1 MGGNNMLGV
10 LGQMGGILEL
20 AEQIEAGEVPDIDVL
35 YLPVGS
41 TCTLSGHVLGICL
54 AKHIGMKAF
63 ESPGFKIVAVPIHP
77 GIGAAQRNFGI
88 FHSRLSSFLPLFPRF
103 AFSRVSKYLKREGL
117 DVDLEPLA
125 IAFLKDHVELVTD
138 HELIGEYGT
147 HSLPSLAAATL
158 DTTMQVQGKQPEWM
172 ASLHDDQRRK
182 AIIPWLC
189 GHFAAKPF
197 ARLVDDLQRE
207 GEKPAKPLVR
217 LFWQTKSWI
226 QPHGSADEWTHLNQL
241 AKEKPV
247 KDLVLVTGASRGF
260 GRALALA
267 FTEELSA
274 ANEGDLY
281 LHLWSRDTAGLAAT
295 TEAIQA
301 TWKSQDQALHVTQT
315 AVDLSDQ
322 RAYCDTINN
331 FLSDIAKLSLKR
343 IVIVHNAGS
352 LGEVGRI
359 ANVSSP
365 QAIQKHMELNVNSVL
380 WFNKRFL
387 EAYGQASS
395 GGNVVKFGASARDM
409 HFRVVA
415 IEEPNVKTLNYAPGP
430 METEMNNA

>member
-1 MGGNNMLGV
+1 M
-10 LGQMGGILEL
+10 
-20 AEQIEAGEVPDIDVL
+20 
-35 YLPVGS
+35 S
-41 TCTLSGHVLGICL
+41 
-54 AKHIGMKAF
+54 
-63 ESPGFKIVAVPIHP
+63 
-77 GIGAAQRNFGI
+77 
-88 FHSRLSSFLPLFPRF
+88 
-103 AFSRVSKYLKREGL
+103 
-117 DVDLEPLA
+117 
-125 IAFLKDHVELVTD
+125 
-138 HELIGEYGT
+138 
-147 HSLPSLAAATL
+147 
-158 DTTMQVQGKQPEWM
+158 
-172 ASLHDDQRRK
+172 
-182 AIIPWLC
+182 
-189 GHFAAKPF
+189 
-197 ARLVDDLQRE
+197 
-207 GEKPAKPLVR
+207 
-217 LFWQTKSWI
+217 
-226 QPHGSADEWTHLNQL
+226 
-241 AKEKPV
+241 
-247 KDLVLVTGASRGF
+247 LVLVTGASRGF

-301 TWKSQDQALHVTQT
+301 TWKSQDQALHATQT

-430 METEMNNA
+430 METEMNNALRTGPSTDASLQTMFQKLHAEGNMVDVNVSARLCVKHLLGSTLVSGSHVDYYDIYQST

>member
-1 MGGNNMLGV
+1 M
-10 LGQMGGILEL
+10 
-20 AEQIEAGEVPDIDVL
+20 
-35 YLPVGS
+35 S
-41 TCTLSGHVLGICL
+41 
-54 AKHIGMKAF
+54 
-63 ESPGFKIVAVPIHP
+63 
-77 GIGAAQRNFGI
+77 
-88 FHSRLSSFLPLFPRF
+88 
-103 AFSRVSKYLKREGL
+103 
-117 DVDLEPLA
+117 
-125 IAFLKDHVELVTD
+125 
-138 HELIGEYGT
+138 
-147 HSLPSLAAATL
+147 
-158 DTTMQVQGKQPEWM
+158 
-172 ASLHDDQRRK
+172 
-182 AIIPWLC
+182 
-189 GHFAAKPF
+189 
-197 ARLVDDLQRE
+197 
-207 GEKPAKPLVR
+207 
-217 LFWQTKSWI
+217 
-226 QPHGSADEWTHLNQL
+226 
-241 AKEKPV
+241 
-247 KDLVLVTGASRGF
+247 LVLVTGASRGF

-395 GGNVVKFGASARDM
+395 GEKPQIYMLNVSSLNAIEPFATCGLYCVFKAARDM

-430 METEMNNA
+430 METEMNNALRTGPSTDASLQTMFQKLHAEGNMVDVNVSARLCVKHLLGSTLVSGSHVDYYDIYQST

>member
-158 DTTMQVQGKQPEWM
+158 DTTMQVEGKQPEWM
-172 ASLHDDQRRK
+172 ASLHDDQQRK

-226 QPHGSADEWTHLNQL
+226 QPHGGADEWTHLNQL

-247 KDLVLVTGASRGF
+247 KEWINK
-260 GRALALA
+260 GRAHSLLRRGSVSVPNGNPS
-267 FTEELSA
+267 TYQ
-274 ANEGDLY
+274 Y
-281 LHLWSRDTAGLAAT
+281 LMT
-295 TEAIQA
+295 
-301 TWKSQDQALHVTQT
+301 KDQALHATQT

-395 GGNVVKFGASARDM
+395 GEKPQIYMLNVSSLNAIEPFATCGLYCVFKAARDM

>member
-1 MGGNNMLGV
+1 M
-10 LGQMGGILEL
+10 
-20 AEQIEAGEVPDIDVL
+20 
-35 YLPVGS
+35 S
-41 TCTLSGHVLGICL
+41 
-54 AKHIGMKAF
+54 
-63 ESPGFKIVAVPIHP
+63 
-77 GIGAAQRNFGI
+77 
-88 FHSRLSSFLPLFPRF
+88 
-103 AFSRVSKYLKREGL
+103 
-117 DVDLEPLA
+117 
-125 IAFLKDHVELVTD
+125 
-138 HELIGEYGT
+138 
-147 HSLPSLAAATL
+147 
-158 DTTMQVQGKQPEWM
+158 
-172 ASLHDDQRRK
+172 
-182 AIIPWLC
+182 
-189 GHFAAKPF
+189 
-197 ARLVDDLQRE
+197 
-207 GEKPAKPLVR
+207 
-217 LFWQTKSWI
+217 
-226 QPHGSADEWTHLNQL
+226 
-241 AKEKPV
+241 
-247 KDLVLVTGASRGF
+247 LVLVTGASRGF

-380 WFNKRFL
+380 WFNKR
-387 EAYGQASS
+387 
-395 GGNVVKFGASARDM
+395 
-409 HFRVVA
+409 
-415 IEEPNVKTLNYAPGP
+415 
-430 METEMNNA
+430 

>member
-1 MGGNNMLGV
+1 M
-10 LGQMGGILEL
+10 
-20 AEQIEAGEVPDIDVL
+20 
-35 YLPVGS
+35 S
-41 TCTLSGHVLGICL
+41 
-54 AKHIGMKAF
+54 
-63 ESPGFKIVAVPIHP
+63 
-77 GIGAAQRNFGI
+77 
-88 FHSRLSSFLPLFPRF
+88 
-103 AFSRVSKYLKREGL
+103 
-117 DVDLEPLA
+117 
-125 IAFLKDHVELVTD
+125 
-138 HELIGEYGT
+138 
-147 HSLPSLAAATL
+147 
-158 DTTMQVQGKQPEWM
+158 
-172 ASLHDDQRRK
+172 
-182 AIIPWLC
+182 
-189 GHFAAKPF
+189 
-197 ARLVDDLQRE
+197 
-207 GEKPAKPLVR
+207 
-217 LFWQTKSWI
+217 
-226 QPHGSADEWTHLNQL
+226 
-241 AKEKPV
+241 
-247 KDLVLVTGASRGF
+247 LVLVTGASRGF

-301 TWKSQDQALHVTQT
+301 TWKSQDQALHATQT

-365 QAIQKHMELNVNSVL
+365 QANQKHMELNVNSVL

>member
-1 MGGNNMLGV
+1 M
-10 LGQMGGILEL
+10 
-20 AEQIEAGEVPDIDVL
+20 
-35 YLPVGS
+35 S
-41 TCTLSGHVLGICL
+41 
-54 AKHIGMKAF
+54 
-63 ESPGFKIVAVPIHP
+63 
-77 GIGAAQRNFGI
+77 
-88 FHSRLSSFLPLFPRF
+88 
-103 AFSRVSKYLKREGL
+103 
-117 DVDLEPLA
+117 
-125 IAFLKDHVELVTD
+125 
-138 HELIGEYGT
+138 
-147 HSLPSLAAATL
+147 
-158 DTTMQVQGKQPEWM
+158 
-172 ASLHDDQRRK
+172 
-182 AIIPWLC
+182 
-189 GHFAAKPF
+189 
-197 ARLVDDLQRE
+197 
-207 GEKPAKPLVR
+207 
-217 LFWQTKSWI
+217 
-226 QPHGSADEWTHLNQL
+226 
-241 AKEKPV
+241 
-247 KDLVLVTGASRGF
+247 LVLVTGASRGF

-301 TWKSQDQALHVTQT
+301 TWKSQDQALHATQT

-365 QAIQKHMELNVNSVL
+365 QANQKHMELNVNSVL

-395 GGNVVKFGASARDM
+395 GEAAYMLNVSSLNAIEPFATCGLYCVFKAARDM

-430 METEMNNA
+430 METEMNNALRTGPSTDASLQTMFQKLHAEVSIPGTSLPGEKRQQKRY